1 MLSRLLILLV
11 TLIAGLSAV
20 LLLPA
25 QIRLLDSA
33 VRTQW
38 PIQAGPWVKMRDTQP
53 SPEEISTLANDTKFF
68 KAQYM
73 RSGSNV
79 PLEAG
84 IVLSGD
90 DINNSIH
97 RPERCLEAQ
106 GHTNLT
112 HNSLSIPL
120 PGGHNLPVMRL
131 TTRCRRELPKP
142 PGSDQPAQVVSYRVL
157 TYYWFVGHDIV
168 TSGHYMRTFKD
179 MSDRILHGS
188 NQRWAYITLS
198 ISLNDTP
205 EVEQVLSASDGAAD
219 RLLQDFVV
227 NVISGMIDYG
237 MIKE

>member
-1 MLSRLLILLV
+1 MLGRLLTLLAIV
-11 TLIAGLSAV
+11 IAGLSAV

-33 VRTQW
+33 VRQEW
-38 PIQAGPWVKMRDTQP
+38 PIQAGPWVKMRDAQP
-53 SPEEISTLANDTKFF
+53 SPQEISILAKDTKFF

-79 PLEAG
+79 PVDVG

-97 RPERCLEAQ
+97 RPERCLVAQ
-106 GHTNLT
+106 GHTDLT
-112 HNSLSIPL
+112 NRSLEIPL
-120 PGGHNLPVMRL
+120 SGGHTLPVTRL
-131 TTRCRRELPKP
+131 TTRLRRELQKTSKDD
-142 PGSDQPAQVVSYRVL
+142 GPAQVVACQGV

-168 TSGHYMRTFKD
+168 TSSHYARTFKD
-179 MSDRILHGS
+179 MSDRLLNGS

-198 ISLNDTP
+198 VYLNDTP
-205 EVEQVLSASDGAAD
+205 EVENMLADPNGQVD
-219 RLLQDFVV
+219 RLLQDFIINVV
-227 NVISGMIDYG
+227 PGMIDYG